1 MFTPNFVKDRKYI
14 LVSLPAAQSFC
25 EGTRVACSFFAADT
39 AATTGD
45 TQTALQPTRHEASPS
60 FGGHGCHYK
69 RPSGRADLS
78 KRGSC
83 ALRCSEHSH
92 SCLCAQRTCCPLF
105 RSAGF
110 KPAGRTGYKPVF
122 PRGAADAAA
131 MIDLSKRG
139 C

>member
-14 LVSLPAAQSFC
+14 LVSLPAAQSFR

-45 TQTALQPTRHEASPS
+45 TQTALQPTRHGTSPS

-69 RPSGRADLS
+69 RASGRVDLS
-78 KRGSC
+78 NG
-83 ALRCSEHSH
+83 
-92 SCLCAQRTCCPLF
+92 
-105 RSAGF
+105 
-110 KPAGRTGYKPVF
+110 
-122 PRGAADAAA
+122 
-131 MIDLSKRG
+131 G